1 MTRDLQVVS
10 DCYDLIRDL
19 SARIEK
25 FPRQQ
30 RYGLGLDM
38 ERRLQ
43 QILGGLIRCKHSR
56 GPDAKSSL
64 LREVNMELEVLRF
77 RVRLAHDL
85 RAMPTKALHHVAE
98 RMNQVGAQ
106 VGGWLR
112 SLHSP

>member
-10 DCYDLIRDL
+10 DFYDLIRDL

-43 QILGGLIRCKHSR
+43 RIL
-56 GPDAKSSL
+56 
-64 LREVNMELEVLRF
+64 V
-77 RVRLAHDL
+77 
-85 RAMPTKALHHVAE
+85 
-98 RMNQVGAQ
+98 
-106 VGGWLR
+106 
-112 SLHSP
+112 